1 MTLNEI
7 TYLCLE
13 MFRENRLVD
22 DENISILMIENWVNM
37 KRDQYVRNSLSTN
50 PNDRIDLGLYQS
62 MDVEVAVTSVDS
74 VGNYPYVNS
83 TTQLYNIVI
92 STTDIPTIM
101 ESKSGPIVLTIE
113 SEDLMK
119 LPFSLVDYDE
129 LRFVGNGKFNKSL
142 IYGALRDNKL
152 YFKYNSFFDTYTTV
166 KLKALFNDP
175 REVSGFD
182 SDVTRYPANEGLIEY
197 IKNGIFDKDFRIT
210 MLGKSD
216 EINDA
221 TGIIKK

>member
-74 VGNYPYVNS
+74 AGDYPYINN
-83 TTQLYNIVI
+83 TTQLYVIVV

-101 ESKSGPIVLTIE
+101 ESKSGPLLLTIE

-175 REVSGFD
+175 REVPGFD